1 MTLDVGPTN
10 DLPTCL
16 ALRREV
22 FIEEQGVP
30 QALEQ
35 DGRDGQAHHI
45 LARLGGAPVGCAR
58 ILIKGNTGKIGRVCV
73 LKSRRG
79 QGLGLALVEA
89 CLAQLRTVEG
99 INRAELGAQTQA
111 MGLYARLGFTAYG
124 EEFLDADMPHRMM
137 ERAL

>member
-1 MTLDVGPTN
+1 MTLDVGPTD

-22 FIEEQGVP
+22 FIEEQGVA

-35 DGRDGQAHHI
+35 DGRYGEAHHI
-45 LARLGGAPVGCAR
+45 LARLGGVPVGCAR

-79 QGLGLALVEA
+79 QGIGLALVEA
-89 CLAQLRTVEG
+89 CLVHLRGAEG
-99 INRAELGAQTQA
+99 ITRAELGAQTQA